1 MAIAPK
7 VLEYL
12 TGENASF
19 ETVAHPKTF
28 SSRETADA
36 AHIFD
41 DHLAKGVVLKDHE
54 GYLLV
59 VIPANEWISIHQL
72 KDELDRDLQL
82 ATENEIERLFAD
94 CLPGAVPPL
103 GEAYGIETIV
113 DEALISLSKV
123 YFEAGDHEQ
132 LILVNSEQFHALV
145 RGQRHGFYCEQK

>member
-1 MAIAPK
+1 MTIAPK

-12 TGENASF
+12 TRKNTSF

-41 DHLAKGVVLKDHE
+41 DHLAKSVVLKDHE
-54 GYLLV
+54 GFLLV
-59 VIPANEWISIHQL
+59 VLPASEWVSIHQL
-72 KDELDRDLQL
+72 KDELDRDFQL
-82 ATENEIERLFAD
+82 ATEDEVERLFAE
-94 CLPGAVPPL
+94 CHPGAVPPL

-123 YFEAGDHEQ
+123 YFEAGDHEE
-132 LILVNSEQFHALV
+132 LILVNSEQFHALIK
-145 RGQRHGFYCEQK
+145 GMRHGYFCEQK